1 MYNRCIK
8 EGERISMS
16 LPEPTEYEDFRYG
29 HRSSISMTQA
39 MWSRLEQVVENRCD
53 PKFKTSDA
61 VREAIR
67 LYLDGQEDLIG
78 SRKHFSKTLQHSLN
92 LHEQTLLFT
101 LHALLLLLARLF
113 AYLIKNR
120 DGRDLDPVML
130 IESCIVD
137 SKKFSRRLLDATH
150 AVRQDD
156 SIQPE
161 A

>member
-1 MYNRCIK
+1 
-8 EGERISMS
+8 MS
-16 LPEPTEYEDFRYG
+16 TDIQSEQDDFRYG

-39 MWSRLEQVVENRCD
+39 MWARLEQVVENRRD

-78 SRKHFSKTLQHSLN
+78 SRKHFSKSLQHSLN

-101 LHALLLLLARLF
+101 LHALLLLVARLF
-113 AYLIKNR
+113 VYLIKNR
-120 DGRDLDPVML
+120 DGRDLDPMLL

-137 SKKFSRRLLDATH
+137 SKKFSKRLLDATH

-161 A
+161 V